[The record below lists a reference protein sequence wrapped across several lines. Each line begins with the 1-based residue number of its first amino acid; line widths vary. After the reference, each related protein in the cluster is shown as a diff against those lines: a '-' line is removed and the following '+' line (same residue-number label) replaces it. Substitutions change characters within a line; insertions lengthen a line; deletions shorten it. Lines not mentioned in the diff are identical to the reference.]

1 MPNLWPILIAFVLF
15 FVGVP
20 VAFSMIIASLIYF
33 TFWCDG
39 VTLFNMIS
47 ALFEQSSSFTMMAVP
62 FFILA
67 GSVMGYGGVSESLMD
82 FCGMLT
88 SKFTGGLGA
97 TNCLLSTFMGG
108 LSGSSCADAAFEARM
123 LCPEMVKRG
132 YPLGYS
138 AALTATTSCITPII
152 PPGIALIIYATA
164 ASCSIGD
171 MFLAGYIPGIIMCV
185 ALLVVNYFIAKTRGY
200 QPAVKEKVTAKQF
213 MKQLGSSIWALLMP
227 IGIVMGMRV
236 GIFTPT
242 ECAAI
247 CVLYS
252 LFCGVFIYRRLK
264 LEHIKKIVVES
275 VHSTASVLLIL
286 SAASMFSRYMLWENI
301 PQIGTN
307 LLIKIAPNGTVFIL
321 IVLVFMLIMGMFLDT
336 AAALVI
342 LPPLL
347 IPVAKTLGVD
357 VIHLGLVM
365 VLMDTLGGVTPPFGV
380 MMFSVMGVTKV
391 KMSEYMKDGWPLI
404 LTLLIV
410 CAFVAVCP
418 VDMILL
424 NLFR

>member
-1 MPNLWPILIAFVLF
+1 
-15 FVGVP
+15 
-20 VAFSMIIASLIYF
+20 
-33 TFWCDG
+33 
-39 VTLFNMIS
+39 
-47 ALFEQSSSFTMMAVP
+47 
-62 FFILA
+62 
-67 GSVMGYGGVSESLMD
+67 
-82 FCGMLT
+82 MLT

-185 ALLVVNYFIAKTRGY
+185 ALLAVNYFIAKTRGY

-227 IGIVMGMRV
+227 IGIVMGMRSWY
-236 GIFTPT
+236 
-242 ECAAI
+242 
-247 CVLYS
+247 LYS
-252 LFCGVFIYRRLK
+252 NRMRSYLCTVFSVLWCVYISRLK

-275 VHSTASVLLIL
+275 VHSTASVFVDSLCSKVCFPDICI
-286 SAASMFSRYMLWENI
+286 WENI

-347 IPVAKTLGVD
+347 TQGGKNPWSRCDSSWTGYGFDGYPWWSYSAVRCYD
-357 VIHLGLVM
+357 VLCYGCH
-365 VLMDTLGGVTPPFGV
+365 
-380 MMFSVMGVTKV
+380 
-391 KMSEYMKDGWPLI
+391 
-404 LTLLIV
+404 
-410 CAFVAVCP
+410 
-418 VDMILL
+418 
-424 NLFR
+424 